1 MAALY
6 LADAQQVIE
15 AADLI
20 ATFGDEA
27 PVEAAIRAGRM
38 RDIGNYVHFC
48 RWRQTERLIA
58 VMSSDEA
65 VGTVH

>member
-1 MAALY
+1 MATLY
-6 LADAQQVIE
+6 LADAQQVVE

-20 ATFGDEA
+20 AAFGDEA

-58 VMSSDEA
+58 LMTSNEA

>member
-6 LADAQQVIE
+6 LADAQQVTE
-15 AADLI
+15 AAELI
-20 ATFGDEA
+20 AAFGDAA

-48 RWRQTERLIA
+48 R
-58 VMSSDEA
+58 
-65 VGTVH
+65 

>member
-6 LADAQQVIE
+6 LADAEQVTE

-20 ATFGDEA
+20 DAFGEQA
-27 PVEAAIRAGRM
+27 SVEAAIRAGHM
-38 RDIGNYVHFC
+38 RDIGNAVHFC

-58 VMSSDEA
+58 VMVSDEA
-65 VGTVH
+65 IGTIH

>member
-1 MAALY
+1 MAAIY
-6 LADAQQVIE
+6 LADPDQVTE

-20 ATFGDEA
+20 AAFGEQA
-27 PVEAAIRAGRM
+27 SVEAAIRAGHM

-58 VMSSDEA
+58 VMVSDEA